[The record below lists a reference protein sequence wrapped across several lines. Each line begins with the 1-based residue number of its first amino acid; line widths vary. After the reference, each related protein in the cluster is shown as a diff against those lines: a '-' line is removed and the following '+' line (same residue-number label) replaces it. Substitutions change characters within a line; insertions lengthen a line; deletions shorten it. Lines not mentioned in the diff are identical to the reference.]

1 MTFQIINIPPISIP
15 AVNLKTLI
23 TLGFLAMLAL
33 LLAIG
38 GYAYYSVDRL
48 DGSSRNVL
56 KDNFYS
62 VELGQQML
70 QALDQTETLPNA
82 AAGLLR
88 FRQNLT
94 REAGNITEPGEKEV
108 VDSLIQN
115 QADFQGLLDAGATAE
130 ARAPKL
136 QLLRQQTYRMVAL
149 NTNALTRKN
158 ELANQRATQIGRYLL
173 AFVVISLLLGLM
185 FVLSVPEAAV
195 GPLRKLTQSLEHAT
209 DKNFT
214 ATIPV
219 EDNSE
224 FGRVARAFNR
234 MLVQLQEYRS
244 STLAELITERNRAA
258 SIVSGLDE
266 GLLLLDE
273 NRRIILANPVACAL
287 LSLPVDK
294 LVGQP
299 AAAVAKENDLMREI
313 LRPLEVDAARRDQAV
328 VDTPLLRIAQQGEEA
343 FYRLAVQELVSFN
356 EALDKNEFVGQIL
369 NLRNVSDYKKLD
381 QVKSNF
387 LATVSHEL
395 KTPLSSINLNTK
407 LLQDERLPADER
419 QRITG
424 YIRQE
429 TQRLQRMVGELLDVS
444 RLDAGAGIQLD
455 ARPTSLAEV
464 IGYATATVQ
473 AQLDDKQLQ
482 LVTELE
488 SELPPAR
495 ADVEKTTWVLINLLA
510 NAIRYSPRGEA
521 LTVRAA
527 LAGTFVQVSVQDRGP
542 GITAEHHEKI
552 FQRFAQLPDKTGYRG
567 GSGLGL
573 SIAREFITTQ
583 GGRLWVESELGSGS
597 TFCFTLPVAG

>member
-1 MTFQIINIPPISIP
+1 M
-15 AVNLKTLI
+15 NLKTKI
-23 TLGFLAMLAL
+23 TLGFAAMLL
-33 LLAIG
+33 LLLSIG
-38 GYAYYSVDRL
+38 GYAFYTMQRL
-48 DGSSRNVL
+48 ESSLRNVL
-56 KDNFYS
+56 KDNLYS
-62 VELGQQML
+62 VALGQQML
-70 QALDQTETLPNA
+70 QALDQMETEPNA
-82 AAGLLR
+82 PSGLLR
-88 FRQNLT
+88 FRRSLT
-94 REAGNITEPGEKEV
+94 REAGNITEAGEREL
-108 VDSLIQN
+108 VDSLTQT
-115 QADFQGLLDAGATAE
+115 QADFQHLLDAGQPAAS
-130 ARAPKL
+130 RQPKL
-136 QLLRQQTYRMVAL
+136 ELLRRQTYRIMTI
-149 NTNALTRKN
+149 NTAALTRKN
-158 ELANQRATQIGRYLL
+158 ERANQNVVRASRYLFTVL
-173 AFVVISLLLGLM
+173 VLSMLVGMM

-195 GPLRKLTQSLEHAT
+195 APLRELTQSLEYAT
-209 DKNFT
+209 ASNFT
-214 ATIPV
+214 ATIPA
-219 EDNSE
+219 EGAHE

-287 LSLPVDK
+287 LSVPVER
-294 LVGQP
+294 LLGQA
-299 AAAVAKENDLMREI
+299 AAAVAQENDLMREM
-313 LRPLEVDAARRDQAV
+313 LRPLEADAAGREQAV
-328 VDTPLLRIAQQGEEA
+328 ADAPLLRIAQQGEEA

-356 EALDKNEFVGQIL
+356 EALDKMEFVGQIL
-369 NLRNVSDYKKLD
+369 TLRNVSDFKKLD

-419 QRITG
+419 LRITG

-455 ARPTSLAEV
+455 VRPTNLADV
-464 IGYATATVQ
+464 VGFATATVQ
-473 AQLDDKQLQ
+473 PQLDDKHLRLDLQ
-482 LVTELE
+482 LPAN
-488 SELPPAR
+488 LPEVR
-495 ADVEKTTWVLINLLA
+495 GDVEKTTWVLINLLA
-510 NAIRYSPRGEA
+510 NAIRYSPSAEV

-527 LAGTFVQVSVQDRGP
+527 VAGTFVQVSVQDRGP
-542 GITAEHHEKI
+542 GIAVEHHERI
-552 FQRFAQLPDKTGYRG
+552 FQRFAQLPDKAGYRG

-597 TFCFTLPVAG
+597 TFNFTLPVA